1 LFVCFAAGLELAK
14 PLSVAAALSAF
25 RSLSLVRG
33 VAFAVLALVAVVYS
47 LTAELSL
54 MAASRS
60 DTVAQREAVLK
71 AAADAESTARRAA
84 ERYERAKTEL
94 AALPAARPVGELQAE
109 IDALLLRPGANGCV
123 AVDGRVTRE
132 VCPKV
137 ADLRTE
143 KARAERRAELEQL
156 LAAPLP
162 TADASQPAVGKPD
175 PAASALAAYLA
186 LLGIVVAPAVLSEW
200 FVLVPVLAL
209 EVGSA
214 FSVLLVQ
221 SVAPAP
227 GVAATRQVVQVAAN
241 RKEPVVQ
248 PAAQKPAV
256 QVVRPANLAVSKE
269 VDHVREKVKV
279 AIVDQLKAS
288 GGFVSGGERGLAKLV
303 GANRSTM
310 RRAIN
315 GLVMA
320 GVVVAEATR
329 NGTLLRLAA

>member
-186 LLGIVVAPAVLSEW
+186 MLGFVVAPAVLSEW

-209 EVGSA
+209 EVGSTL
-214 FSVLLVQ
+214 SVLLAQ

-227 GVAATRQVVQVAAN
+227 RVSATQTFAD
-241 RKEPVVQ
+241 RKHEHPEHTEPEPVVHVVQARPVEVSEPQ
-248 PAAQKPAV
+248 PT
-256 QVVRPANLAVSKE
+256 VRH
-269 VDHVREKVKV
+269 DVKKR
-279 AIVDQLKAS
+279 IVNQLKAN
-288 GGFVSGGERGLAKLV
+288 GGSAHASERGLAKLI
-303 GANRSTM
+303 GTSKPTA
-310 RRAIN
+310 RRALQ
-315 GLVMA
+315 GLIAA
-320 GVVVAEATR
+320 GVIACEAGR
-329 NGTLLRLAA
+329 NGTLLRLVA